1 MNDERPT
8 TKPSDFTPQRT
19 ADGSYTFYSHT
30 FKEAFHSIYGAK
42 QEAQTKFV
50 EPCELPQKALTQNH
64 LSILDICYGLG
75 YNTASALE
83 TIWQINPH
91 CQVFWFGLEF
101 DATVPSSAIAANL
114 LTDYPPCVVELLTKI
129 AENYEVKT
137 NNFQGKL
144 LIGDARITIAEI
156 MNLGSQFDAIF
167 LDPFSPPKCPQLWT
181 VEFLAKVSQCLKK
194 SGKLATYSSSA
205 SVRKA
210 LLLAGL
216 YIGSTPS
223 IGRKSPSTLA
233 SFLDEFSPLS
243 AEELEHLNT
252 RASIPYRDP
261 LLNYSAEIIIQNREI
276 EQAQST
282 LEITS
287 KWKKR
292 WHHHS

>member
-1 MNDERPT
+1 MKDDRPT
-8 TKPSDFTPQRT
+8 TQQSDFIPQKT
-19 ADGSYTFYSHT
+19 ADGSYTFFSHT
-30 FKEAFHSIYGAK
+30 FNEAFHSIYGAK
-42 QEAQTKFV
+42 QEAQKKFV
-50 EPCELPQKALTQNH
+50 EPCELPQKALAQNH

-91 CQVFWFGLEF
+91 CQISWFGLEF
-101 DATVPSSAIAANL
+101 DATVPPSAIASNL
-114 LTDYPPCVVELLTKI
+114 FTDYSPYVLDLLSKI
-129 AENYEVKT
+129 AHNYEVKT

-144 LIGDARITIAEI
+144 LIGDARITIQEI
-156 MNLGSQFDAIF
+156 INFGFQSDAIF

-194 SGKLATYSSSA
+194 TGKLATYSCSA

-223 IGRKSPSTLA
+223 IGRKSPSTIA
-233 SFLDEFSPLS
+233 SFIDEFAPLS

-261 LLNYSAEIIIQNREI
+261 LLNHSAQIIIQQREI

-282 LEITS
+282 LETTS

-292 WHHHS
+292 WQL